1 MEVITNLQR
10 TWSAATKAVRTSRKF
25 VYALLAL
32 HNGYP
37 DLMSKEL
44 FEDHLASLGN
54 LLKHFAWQQPEFCG
68 LSLHE
73 QRRLIEQNTPLFIQ
87 YILSGYLKA
96 KTGLA
101 QIRGA
106 IQ

>member
-1 MEVITNLQR
+1 MIAVLQK
-10 TWSAATKAVRTSRKF
+10 TWSTATKVVRTSKKF

-44 FEDHLASLGN
+44 FEDHLECLGKLFKN
-54 LLKHFAWQQPEFCG
+54 FAWLQPDFCG

-87 YILSGYLKA
+87 GHLQLFE
-96 KTGLA
+96 
-101 QIRGA
+101 
-106 IQ
+106 